1 MVQNKSINTIFICLA
16 ITAFI
21 TTLISVG
28 AWLID
33 AERFT
38 NSFRIDADA
47 DTRYT
52 LATSENNSE
61 GEIILN
67 GTDQSINAITISGSG
82 STSVTSD
89 GEGGVNIH
97 SEPCLDNVF
106 PVGSIYMS
114 VSSQNP
120 EEALGGQW
128 VSWGSG
134 KVPVG
139 VDSLDTDFDA
149 AEKTGGEKSHK
160 MTAAENGP
168 HYHTGPLHTHGPGS
182 GSYFSTFLGTMSVEV
197 IGDLAG
203 SGWEIMQIAS
213 SGTWHQPTV
222 TAAAGNGNTGTSGLG
237 DAHNNMQPYITC
249 YMWKRTA

>member
-1 MVQNKSINTIFICLA
+1 MS
-16 ITAFI
+16 FI
-21 TTLISVG
+21 TFNNLLRFEQGIKNILSQVLGNSTLNTTSQDLKGAINELIS
-28 AWLID
+28 
-33 AERFT
+33 RFT
-38 NSFRIDADA
+38 PAV
-47 DTRYT
+47 
-52 LATSENNSE
+52 
-61 GEIILN
+61 GEIEMNVTGIN
-67 GTDQSINAITISGSG
+67 PGTKYPGT
-82 STSVTSD
+82 T
-89 GEGGVNIH
+89 
-97 SEPCLDNVF
+97 
-106 PVGSIYMS
+106 
-114 VSSQNP
+114 
-120 EEALGGQW
+120 W

-139 VDSLDTDFDA
+139 VDSAQTEFNTV
-149 AEKTGGEKSHK
+149 EKTGGEKSHK

-237 DAHNNMQPYITC
+237 DAHNNLQPYITC
-249 YMWKRTA
+249 YMWKRIN

>member
-1 MVQNKSINTIFICLA
+1 MLLREIVKIHGKKMKA
-16 ITAFI
+16 IDTKIDTLESTLDTF
-21 TTLISVG
+21 TSLNLENVNDLISALRPAIG
-28 AWLID
+28 DI
-33 AERFT
+33 
-38 NSFRIDADA
+38 
-47 DTRYT
+47 
-52 LATSENNSE
+52 
-61 GEIILN
+61 EIN
-67 GTDQSINAITISGSG
+67 VTGT
-82 STSVTSD
+82 
-89 GEGGVNIH
+89 
-97 SEPCLDNVF
+97 
-106 PVGSIYMS
+106 
-114 VSSQNP
+114 NP
-120 EEALGGQW
+120 ENKYAGTTW
-128 VSWGSG
+128 VPWGSG

-213 SGTWHQPTV
+213 SGTWHQSTA

-237 DAHNNMQPYITC
+237 DAHNNLQPYITC
-249 YMWKRTA
+249 YMWKRIN